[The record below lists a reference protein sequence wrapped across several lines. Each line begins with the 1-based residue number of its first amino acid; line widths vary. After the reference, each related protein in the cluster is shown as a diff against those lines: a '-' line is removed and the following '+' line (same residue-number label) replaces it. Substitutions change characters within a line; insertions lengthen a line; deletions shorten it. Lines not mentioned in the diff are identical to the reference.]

1 MNKACLRLMSSDELW
16 TLHEEVLALLTARIS
31 AEKAILEKRLSKLNR
46 VGVEFRGEIPKRRKT
61 YPPVVPKFSNP
72 DNPLETWA
80 GRGKQPRWLK
90 KQLGTG
96 KIIDDF
102 RIGAVAA

>member
-1 MNKACLRLMSSDELW
+1 MNKACLKLMSSDELW

-31 AEKAILEKRLSKLNR
+31 AEKEILEKRLSSLNQ
-46 VGVEFRGEIPKRRKT
+46 VGVEFKTGTPKRRRT

-72 DNPLETWA
+72 DNPSETWA

-96 KIIDDF
+96 KMIDDF
-102 RIGAVAA
+102 RIGSVAA